1 MMLSFLNHFGFTL
14 IVLIITVILLNF
26 SLSID
31 SELSNDANKIRKKRQ
46 INKLSETSSSNLST
60 ASECSYKTLDVTCL
74 SDAFYRTFDGV
85 CNNILNSWWGT
96 TNIPFRRLMR
106 ANYAD
111 GFFSPRNVSK
121 TGDSLPSPRVI
132 SNTCSNEIAN
142 TTERSIN
149 SFFTT
154 FAQFIDH
161 DLTSAANGRDDI
173 GEQIH
178 CDCEDTEN
186 PFCMNIPTPDMPD
199 QLCMLFPRS
208 SAFFEREE
216 ACQLDVREQVNQI
229 NSYLDASL
237 IYGNDK
243 NKADELRS
251 FKNGQLKTTN
261 QNLPPQTHT
270 GKEGNSCRGAQVGRG
285 CFLCGDTRSNENIGL
300 TSIHAIFIRLHNNIA
315 LSLSKINLF
324 WSDDIIYH
332 EARRIVTAILQHI
345 TYKEFIPLMIG
356 PSRSK
361 FGAYQYDS
369 TVDVTISNEFA
380 TAAYRFGHTL
390 VNSFLR
396 RLNNQYEFI
405 EDISLSQLFFRPAE
419 AYNQQKGGMDSFIYG
434 LLFTPSSKFN
444 PMFNN
449 ILRNHLFEADKLTH
463 PVQTKRFDLA
473 AVNINR
479 GRDHGLPTYNSM
491 RRYCGLRSASSFNDL
506 RDTMDLPV
514 IGKLASV
521 YSHVDDIDLYVGGI
535 SERSVSGGIVGPTFA
550 CIIGDEFKN
559 LRRGDRFFYETQNP
573 NIRFTSDQL
582 NEIRRVSLSSILC
595 ETVKDMDAIQ
605 IDALRM
611 PNHSDNPFVSCSSLP
626 SINLL
631 FWRE

>member
-1 MMLSFLNHFGFTL
+1 M
-14 IVLIITVILLNF
+14 V
-26 SLSID
+26 
-31 SELSNDANKIRKKRQ
+31 A
-46 INKLSETSSSNLST
+46 
-60 ASECSYKTLDVTCL
+60 
-74 SDAFYRTFDGV
+74 
-85 CNNILNSWWGT
+85 
-96 TNIPFRRLMR
+96 
-106 ANYAD
+106 
-111 GFFSPRNVSK
+111 
-121 TGDSLPSPRVI
+121 
-132 SNTCSNEIAN
+132 
-142 TTERSIN
+142 
-149 SFFTT
+149 
-154 FAQFIDH
+154 
-161 DLTSAANGRDDI
+161 
-173 GEQIH
+173 
-178 CDCEDTEN
+178 
-186 PFCMNIPTPDMPD
+186 
-199 QLCMLFPRS
+199 
-208 SAFFEREE
+208 
-216 ACQLDVREQVNQI
+216 
-229 NSYLDASL
+229 
-237 IYGNDK
+237 
-243 NKADELRS
+243 
-251 FKNGQLKTTN
+251 
-261 QNLPPQTHT
+261 
-270 GKEGNSCRGAQVGRG
+270 
-285 CFLCGDTRSNENIGL
+285 
-300 TSIHAIFIRLHNNIA
+300 
-315 LSLSKINLF
+315 
-324 WSDDIIYH
+324 
-332 EARRIVTAILQHI
+332 
-345 TYKEFIPLMIG
+345 
-356 PSRSK
+356 
-361 FGAYQYDS
+361 
-369 TVDVTISNEFA
+369 DVTISNEFA

-449 ILRNHLFEADKLTH
+449 ILRNHLFEAEKLTH

-473 AVNINR
+473 AININR

-491 RRYCGLRSASSFNDL
+491 RRYCGLGSASSFNDL
-506 RDTMDLPV
+506 RDTMDLTV